1 MKKISLILG
10 TVLFILAGMAA
21 SASADDNAFTKLG
34 RGIANIVLSPGEFYT
49 QPILME
55 KNHDESVAIFG
66 GIVKGFSV
74 FVTRELVGVFEVLT
88 FPFPVPK
95 GYKPLIEPVTTFA
108 DWDARSAKPAS
119 AIG

>member
-1 MKKISLILG
+1 MKKTFLVLG
-10 TVLFILAGMAA
+10 TIFFCLACGTAICRA
-21 SASADDNAFTKLG
+21 EDNAFTKLG
-34 RGIANIVLSPGEFYT
+34 RGLANIVLSPGELYT

-55 KNHDESVAIFG
+55 KNNDESVAILG
-66 GIVKGFSV
+66 GIFKGLSV

-95 GYKPLIEPVTTFA
+95 DYKPLIEPVTTFA